1 MQYPENKK
9 RLFVDSVHYVSSSLI
24 ARDKNFIKESPRK
37 IWTIFAIIWTIF
49 AIIPGVILTVL
60 VYARGK

>member
-1 MQYPENKK
+1 MQYPESKK

-24 ARDKNFIKESPRK
+24 ACDKNFIKESPRK
-37 IWTIFAIIWTIF
+37 IWTIF